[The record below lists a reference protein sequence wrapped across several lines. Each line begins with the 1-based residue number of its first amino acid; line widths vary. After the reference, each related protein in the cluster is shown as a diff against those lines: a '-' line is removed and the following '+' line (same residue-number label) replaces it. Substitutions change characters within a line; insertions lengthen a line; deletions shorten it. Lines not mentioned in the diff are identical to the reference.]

1 MRRAGPTA
9 ILGVL
14 LVSIIATPAAP
25 QSPPIQLS
33 PQQAAPPQAAPQR
46 RETRPP
52 APAAQPGASSFS
64 APAPFTARAN
74 QPGGFDANQRALI
87 DRVSLYLSTIQ
98 TLVGDFVQV
107 GPDGTRTEGQFY
119 LLKPGKI
126 HFAYNPPSVIEVVA
140 DGSSVVVRDRR
151 LATQDLYPLNQTP
164 LRFLLAERIDL
175 LRDTTVTS
183 VSADDVFVTVVIEE
197 KHQVVGTSR
206 LMMMFGAKDLQLR
219 QWTVTDPQG
228 YDTTVAVY
236 NLDTT
241 KRPPDSLFKI
251 NYDNNAQ
258 RIQ

>member
-1 MRRAGPTA
+1 MKRAGLAA
-9 ILGVL
+9 ILSACVL
-14 LVSIIATPAAP
+14 SMFATSAIP
-25 QSPPIQLS
+25 QSGPLQLS
-33 PQQAAPPQAAPQR
+33 PTPAVPGQPAPR
-46 RETRPP
+46 RDTRPP
-52 APAAQPGASSFS
+52 AAAQPS
-64 APAPFTARAN
+64 APSFIVPSPFTARSS

-107 GPDGTRTEGQFY
+107 GPDGSRSEGQLY
-119 LLKPGKI
+119 MLKPGKI

-151 LATQDLYPLNQTP
+151 LATQDLYPLAQTP

-175 LRDTTVTS
+175 LRDTTVVS
-183 VSADDVFVTVVIEE
+183 VSADDVFVTIVIEE
-197 KHQVVGTSR
+197 KHQIVGTSR
-206 LMMMFGAKDLQLR
+206 LMLMFGAKDLQLR

-236 NLDTT
+236 NLDTS
-241 KRPPDSLFKI
+241 KRPPDSMFRI

>member
-1 MRRAGPTA
+1 MRRAGLTA
-9 ILGVL
+9 IIGVIAMTL
-14 LVSIIATPAAP
+14 FATSAVPQPMPLAPQTQPAQQRRDARPPIPVQPSLVATP
-25 QSPPIQLS
+25 
-33 PQQAAPPQAAPQR
+33 
-46 RETRPP
+46 
-52 APAAQPGASSFS
+52 
-64 APAPFTARAN
+64 PFTGRSN

-107 GPDGTRTEGQFY
+107 GPDGSRSEGQLY

-140 DGSSVVVRDRR
+140 DGSSVVVRDRK

-175 LRDTTVTS
+175 MRDTTVTS
-183 VSADDVFVTVVIEE
+183 VSADDMFVTVVIEE
-197 KHQVVGTSR
+197 KHPIVGTSR

-236 NLDTT
+236 NLDTS
-241 KRPPDSLFKI
+241 KRPPESLFRI
-251 NYDNNAQ
+251 NYDNNVQ